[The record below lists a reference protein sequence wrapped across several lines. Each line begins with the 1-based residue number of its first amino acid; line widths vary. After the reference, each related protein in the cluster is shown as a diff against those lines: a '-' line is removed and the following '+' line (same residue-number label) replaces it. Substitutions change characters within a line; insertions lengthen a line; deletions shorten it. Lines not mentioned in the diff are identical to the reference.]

1 MANLFTIPVM
11 PPRMPE
17 PTVKREYPISP
28 RENFLRALRH
38 EKPMWMPNTTFGLQ
52 FVVPAAYK
60 DAPDFTIK
68 GDSYD
73 WFGTLYKYEAAQ
85 EGPTPMGNLF
95 EEIGEWKEKFIF
107 PNLDEVDW
115 TLGLDK
121 FVRNPNRV
129 QMAHLGNGTFERLH
143 MSEGFEQA
151 LCDILVEP
159 DDCRD
164 FFTAINNYKIEAV
177 KHILKHYKPDMFGA
191 YDDWSNARAPFFSED
206 TFKHTLLDSAVAVA
220 DAVHGAGCHYMVHCC
235 GFMEPWLPY
244 IVNDLR
250 GDLLEIQ
257 TLNDIRMVLDKY
269 GSKTAPIFSP
279 DPYIMYNP
287 DTTEAEARA
296 YARSIV
302 DMYGAHTCEGSGA
315 VCKLIGSRPD
325 IYYAFEDELFNYSLD
340 CYKNL

>member
-1 MANLFTIPVM
+1 MAKLFPIPVM
-11 PPRMPE
+11 PPRMPA
-17 PTVKREYPISP
+17 PTVKRDYPISP

-38 EKPMWMPNTTFGLQ
+38 EKPLWMPNTSFGMQ
-52 FVVPAAYK
+52 FVVPPAYK

-73 WFGTLYKYEAAQ
+73 WFGTLYKYEEAQ
-85 EGPTPMGNLF
+85 GGPTPMGNVF

-107 PNLDEVDW
+107 PDMDKVDW

-121 FVRNPNRV
+121 YVKDPNKV

-143 MSEGFEQA
+143 MSEGFENA
-151 LCDILVEP
+151 LCDVLLEP

-164 FFTAINNYKIEAV
+164 FFTAIDNYKIEAV
-177 KHILKHYKPDMFGA
+177 KHIFKHYKPDMFGH

-206 TFKHTLLDSAVAVA
+206 TFKDTLLDSAVALS
-220 DAVHGAGCHYMVHCC
+220 DAVLSLGCHYMIHCC
-235 GFMEPWLPY
+235 GFMEAWLPY

-257 TLNDIRMVLDKY
+257 SINDIRMILDKY
-269 GSKTAPIFSP
+269 GSKTAPIFPP

-287 DTTEAEARA
+287 DTTVEEARA

-302 DMYGAHTCEGSGA
+302 DNYGAHTCEGSGA

-325 IYYAFEDELFNYSLD
+325 IYYAFEDELYNYSLEK
-340 CYKNL
+340 YKNL